1 MPTIIRDRFAVSVA
15 HMDDLNHTYRE
26 LKGEPDFKGFT
37 SRAAAEVQVQMAIM
51 AAQDAAG
58 HLGVPK
64 RSKPTATTAQELAAA
79 AESKNPY
86 KEGTMSHKLHKAI
99 QQQTPITPRAEK
111 KDDQPV
117 ARRVKIQRVR
127 YVPGGT
133 SRPQA
138 GSLRNEVL
146 QYCAEKKGV
155 VAVEELEAHFNI
167 PVRGYLQKLIEKG
180 HLVIIE
186 DEA

>member
-26 LKGEPDFKGFT
+26 LRGEPNFKGFS
-37 SRAAAEVQVQMAIM
+37 SRAAAEVQVQMAIL
-51 AAQDAAG
+51 AAENAAG

-64 RSKPTATTAQELAAA
+64 GSQPQALTARELAAA
-79 AESKNPY
+79 ATNNPY
-86 KEGTMSHKLHKAI
+86 KEGTMSHALHDAVNK
-99 QQQTPITPRAEK
+99 QQPITPRAGGADK
-111 KDDQPV
+111 QPV

-138 GSLRNEVL
+138 GSLRNQVL
-146 QYCAEKKGV
+146 QYCATQKGV
-155 VAVEELEAHFNI
+155 VSVEALEAHFKV

-180 HLVIIE
+180 HLVIVE
-186 DEA
+186 DEQQ